1 MNFKNF
7 CKKIAKV
14 SKPEMVHKEPKV
26 LDFFVFCCQ
35 RIPELLDA
43 LVNKKVAAIRKVHLG
58 GETLRLLVPK
68 VANG

>member
-1 MNFKNF
+1 M
-7 CKKIAKV
+7 
-14 SKPEMVHKEPKV
+14 SKPEMVHKEPEV

-43 LVNKKVAAIRKVHLG
+43 LVNKKVAAVRKVNLG

-68 VANG
+68 AANG